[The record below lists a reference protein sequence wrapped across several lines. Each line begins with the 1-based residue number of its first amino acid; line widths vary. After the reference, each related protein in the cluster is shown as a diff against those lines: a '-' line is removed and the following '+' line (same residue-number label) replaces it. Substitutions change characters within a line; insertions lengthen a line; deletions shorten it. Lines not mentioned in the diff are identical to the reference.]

1 MPTTPNMSLIV
12 PTVSV
17 TLGPTYATQINSA
30 FDLVDAHDHTSGK
43 GSKVPSAGININ
55 TDLAA
60 NGYSLT
66 QLKTTS
72 YQAQGAS
79 LSSGTTNAVYSVSG
93 DLYWN
98 NGGGTAVKITNG
110 GGLNTSS
117 LITSVWSPYATST
130 DYTILAADPYSYILV
145 DTSIGARVITLP
157 AAAGVAQ
164 GRYYWICDTSG
175 NAYTNNL
182 TVQRAGA
189 DTIDGATT
197 AVVNVNYGGVLL
209 ISNGSNA
216 WHVAERTATTTYP
229 GSVVLAGDL
238 SGVASKPTVAKINSA
253 TVPAAGALT
262 TGNVLQVTGVAA
274 LSYAAINLAGGANY
288 VTGVL
293 PSANMFQA
301 TTGTSGAVQLAN
313 DLGGTAALP
322 TVVQIS
328 GSSGVGSIIPV
339 LGQQLKFDKA
349 NASAS
354 IMFADRTTA
363 GAGANLILYGQSAN
377 TSGGGGHITMF
388 PGLQAGGGTNVDGAV
403 KVYDTT
409 AVSVLLKVGGVSGST
424 NRHAVSL
431 FGDASSTNMPDVL
444 YDRTLFLH
452 NIPGS
457 PPDSAVAN
465 PVGGASIYAYNGV
478 IWIRGVNGANQVT
491 YGIKNLDGA
500 PSAGGTAMPANYSG
514 SSIRIGIGGAEYKIL
529 LHPV

>member
-17 TLGPTYATQINSA
+17 TLGPTYATQINTA
-30 FDLVDAHDHTSGK
+30 LDLVDAHDHTPGK
-43 GSKVPSAGININ
+43 GSQVPSAGINFN

-157 AAAGVAQ
+157 AANAVAQ

-262 TGNVLQVTGVAA
+262 TGNVLQVTGVAT
-274 LSYAAINLAGGANY
+274 LSYAAVNLAGGANY

-293 PSANMFQA
+293 PSANMTQA
-301 TTGTSGAVQLAN
+301 TTGVSGAVQLAT
-313 DLGGTAALP
+313 DLGGTATSPVVIQLTGPGGGGGTLP
-322 TVVQIS
+322 VKAKD
-328 GSSGVGSIIPV
+328 
-339 LGQQLKFDKA
+339 LRFDKDV
-349 NASAS
+349 STP
-354 IMFADRTTA
+354 IMGQNDRTTA
-363 GAGANLILYGQSAN
+363 GSGGPVYFYGQSSN
-377 TSGGGGHITMF
+377 TSGTGGDIYLM
-388 PGLQAGGGTNVDGAV
+388 PGGGTGGTIVDGAV
-403 KVYDTT
+403 RCMSAGPFSTT
-409 AVSVLLKVGGVSGST
+409 LLRVGGVSGLNNTHVVSIGGVTTSANVPSATYDKTLFIHDIAST
-424 NRHAVSL
+424 VTGATSGGVALYSTGGIFRVYGA
-431 FGDASSTNMPDVL
+431 FGDISMHEGT
-444 YDRTLFLH
+444 
-452 NIPGS
+452 
-457 PPDSAVAN
+457 SATA
-465 PVGGASIYAYNGV
+465 GAAAGQYLKLS
-478 IWIRGVNGANQVT
+478 VNG
-491 YGIKNLDGA
+491 
-500 PSAGGTAMPANYSG
+500 TA
-514 SSIRIGIGGAEYKIL
+514 YKIQL
-529 LHPV
+529 LNP